1 MTRTRNSVPE
11 LDLARIRRYVDARV
25 PSRVAAQ
32 VRMEVVVRGS
42 AVTIVECRPPW
53 RADLGPEWSRFP
65 IAQLRYDPTTTEWT
79 LYWRDRNL
87 RWHRYDRIAPVSH
100 VDPLLAEIDA
110 DPTAIFWG

>member
-1 MTRTRNSVPE
+1 MTRPRSSVPD
-11 LDLARIRRYVDARV
+11 LDLARIQLYVDARV

-32 VRMEVVVRGS
+32 VRMEVVVRGT
-42 AVTIVECRPPW
+42 AVTIVESRPPW

-65 IAQLRYDPTTTEWT
+65 IAQVRYDPTSTAWT

-87 RWHRYDRIAPVSH
+87 RWHPYDRIGPASH
-100 VDPLLAEIDA
+100 IDPLLAEIDA

>member
-1 MTRTRNSVPE
+1 
-11 LDLARIRRYVDARV
+11 
-25 PSRVAAQ
+25 
-32 VRMEVVVRGS
+32 MEVVVRGTT
-42 AVTIVECRPPW
+42 VTIVEWRPPW

>member
-1 MTRTRNSVPE
+1 MPE

-32 VRMEVVVRGS
+32 VRMEVVVRGT
-42 AVTIVECRPPW
+42 AVTIIECRAPW

-65 IAQLRYDPTTTEWT
+65 IAQLRYDPARTEWT
-79 LYWRDRNL
+79 LHWRDRNL
-87 RWHRYDRIAPVSH
+87 RWHRYDRIATVSQ
-100 VDPLLAEIDA
+100 VDELLAEIDA

>member
-1 MTRTRNSVPE
+1 VPE
-11 LDLARIRRYVDARV
+11 LDLARIRRHVEARV
-25 PSRVAAQ
+25 PSRLAAQ
-32 VRMEVVVRGS
+32 VRMEVVVRGTT
-42 AVTIVECRPPW
+42 VTIVECRPPW

-65 IAQLRYDPTTTEWT
+65 IAQFHYDPARTEWA

-87 RWHRYDRIAPVSH
+87 RWHPYDRIGAMSH